1 MIDKDYDLL
10 MMESNHEGP
19 VVTVVEA
26 PEEMFVDEVLR
37 NDYDYLEL
45 EPRMA
50 SPERSYVDED
60 QFVVRLIVEFHVVT
74 LMIYTL

>member
-10 MMESNHEGP
+10 MMESSHEGP

-26 PEEMFVDEVLR
+26 PEEMFVDEDLR
-37 NDYDYLEL
+37 NDYLEL